1 MTGVSDVDGCLDVN
15 ELFRFAQMRLAV
27 AGNLSNTFYRICIMC
42 LSLRNVYHWASSWE
56 AVGKYLTDRT
66 QSSQADR
73 CFCWQSQN
81 SRGWLACHGL
91 RPFLASSVFLSPFIM
106 NAVPSPLSVWSQIHL
121 TFFSSHIPA
130 VRESQKVII
139 SLLHRTMTVFFF
151 CVCVFLIL
159 ILCIISLPDSAGSR
173 RWAFLSSQ
181 QAGALL

>member
-27 AGNLSNTFYRICIMC
+27 AGNLSNAFYRICIMC

-73 CFCWQSQN
+73 CFCWQSQY

-91 RPFLASSVFLSPFIM
+91 WPFLVSSVFFVTLHHKRCAISSEYVISDSP
-106 NAVPSPLSVWSQIHL
+106 HL
-121 TFFSSHIPA
+121 FLISYSSRQRITKSYYFPTPQNHDCI
-130 VRESQKVII
+130 
-139 SLLHRTMTVFFF
+139 FF
-151 CVCVFLIL
+151 CVCFLIL